1 MYMAM
6 HRTTIL
12 LPVDLR
18 ASAEAHARR
27 QGISLGEL
35 IRRQL
40 KRVAKSKKAK
50 SRRDDP
56 VFRYHLGR
64 HHKNVKDTVTDG
76 VLNHDKYIAEA
87 LEAEVRR
94 WR

>member
-1 MYMAM
+1 MDM

-12 LPVDLR
+12 LPEDLR
-18 ASAEAHARR
+18 ASAEASARR

-40 KRVAKSKKAK
+40 KIVTKFKKAK

-56 VFRYHLGR
+56 VFRHHTRPPLGP
-64 HHKNVKDTVTDG
+64 VKDTATD
-76 VLNHDKYIAEA
+76 VVANHDKYLGEA

>member
-1 MYMAM
+1 MDM

-12 LPVDLR
+12 LPEDLQ
-18 ASAEAHARR
+18 ASAEACARR

-40 KRVAKSKKAK
+40 GIVTKSKKAK

-64 HHKNVKDTVTDG
+64 HHENVKDTATDG

-94 WR
+94 WS

>member
-1 MYMAM
+1 MHM

-12 LPVDLR
+12 LPEDLR
-18 ASAEAHARR
+18 VSAEACARR
-27 QGISLGEL
+27 QGISVGEL

-40 KRVAKSKKAK
+40 RIVTKSKKAK

-56 VFRYHLGR
+56 IFRYHARNHPEPAKGA
-64 HHKNVKDTVTDG
+64 VEDG
-76 VLNHDKYIAEA
+76 VANHDKYIAEP

-94 WR
+94 WK